1 MPLFRYKAL
10 SSAGENLIGQME
22 ATSSEE
28 VIARLQEQGHLP
40 IEAQRSDNFSEQGS
54 LFSVF
59 QKSEMSDAQVLQFT
73 QQLATLL
80 GAGQP
85 LDKALG
91 VLLELPESASAKK
104 VLERIRESVRGGGTL
119 SNALEQQH
127 GLFSRLMVNMVRAGE
142 AGGGLQISLMR
153 VAEYLERSREFRMKL
168 VNALIYPCILML
180 MVVVAFFMLFTL
192 VLPQFESMFED
203 FGAEIPWYTVMLMW
217 ISKMVRA
224 WWWVPIP
231 VVAVTGYWLQK
242 QWQSPAWRLG
252 VDQRILNSKLLGTL
266 IARIDTARFTRTLGT
281 LVQSGVPLLNALNL
295 SRPVLFNQ
303 VLGQSVEVASNDV
316 KTGSGLAYALAKQ
329 KSFPRLAVQ
338 MIQVGEESG
347 ELDTMLLKV
356 ADTFDTEA
364 NHSISRLMAVLLPAL
379 TLLMTF
385 MVFIIILAVLLPIFD
400 ITGAVL

>member
-10 SSAGENLIGQME
+10 SSAGENLVGQME
-22 ATSSEE
+22 AASSEE

-40 IEAQRSDNFSEQGS
+40 IEAQRSDNLSEQGS
-54 LFSVF
+54 LFSLF
-59 QKSEMSDAQVLQFT
+59 KKSEMSDAQVLQFT

-91 VLLELPESASAKK
+91 VLLELPESASGKK

-142 AGGGLQISLMR
+142 AGGGLQISLTR

-168 VNALIYPCILML
+168 INALIYPCILML
-180 MVVVAFFMLFTL
+180 MVVVAFFLLFTL

-231 VVAVTGYWLQK
+231 LLFAGAYWLQK
-242 QWQSPAWRLG
+242 QWQNPAWRLA

-266 IARIDTARFTRTLGT
+266 IARIDTARFARTLGT

-303 VLGQSVEVASNDV
+303 VLGQSVDVASNEV

-364 NHSISRLMAVLLPAL
+364 NHSIGRLMAVLLPAL

>member
-10 SSAGENLIGQME
+10 SSAGENLTGQME
-22 ATSSEE
+22 AASPDE
-28 VIARLQEQGHLP
+28 VIARLQEQGYLP
-40 IEAQRSDNFSEQGS
+40 IEAQRSDNLSEQGS
-54 LFSVF
+54 LFSF
-59 QKSEMSDAQVLQFT
+59 LKKKEMSDAQVLQFT

-104 VLERIRESVRGGGTL
+104 ILERIRESVRGGGTL

-142 AGGGLQISLMR
+142 AGGGLQVSLTR
-153 VAEYLERSREFRMKL
+153 VAEYLERSREFKMKL
-168 VNALIYPCILML
+168 INALIYPCILML
-180 MVVVAFFMLFTL
+180 MVVIAFFLLFTL
-192 VLPQFESMFED
+192 VLPQFESLFED
-203 FGAEIPWYTVMLMW
+203 FGAEVPWYTTALMW
-217 ISKMVRA
+217 VSHIVRD
-224 WWWVPIP
+224 WWWVPVP
-231 VVAVTGYWLQK
+231 VLIIGGYWLQQ
-242 QWQSPAWRLG
+242 QWKNPAWRLA
-252 VDQRILNSKLLGTL
+252 VDQRILNSKLFGPLV
-266 IARIDTARFTRTLGT
+266 ARIDTARFSRTLGT

-295 SRPVLFNQ
+295 SRPVLFNN
-303 VLGQSVEVASNDV
+303 VLGQSVDVAANEV

-338 MIQVGEESG
+338 MVQVGEESG

-364 NHSISRLMAVLLPAL
+364 NHSISRLMAALLPVL
-379 TLLMTF
+379 TLLMTL
-385 MVFIIILAVLLPIFD
+385 MVFCIILAVLLPIFNL
-400 ITGAVL
+400 TGAVV

>member
-10 SSAGENLIGQME
+10 SSAGENLVGQME

-40 IEAQRSDNFSEQGS
+40 IEAQRSDNLSEQGNLFS
-54 LFSVF
+54 LFR
-59 QKSEMSDAQVLQFT
+59 KSEMSDAQVLQFT

-104 VLERIRESVRGGGTL
+104 ILERIRESVRGGGTL

-142 AGGGLQISLMR
+142 AGGGLQISLTR

-168 VNALIYPCILML
+168 INALIYPCILML
-180 MVVVAFFMLFTL
+180 MVVIAFFLLFTL
-192 VLPQFESMFED
+192 VLPQFESLFED
-203 FGAEIPWYTVMLMW
+203 FGAEIPWYTSVLMW
-217 ISKMVRA
+217 VSHLVRD
-224 WWWVPIP
+224 WWWVPVP
-231 VVAVTGYWLQK
+231 LLLLAGYWLHK
-242 QWQSPAWRLG
+242 QWQNPAWRLA
-252 VDQRILNSKLLGTL
+252 VDQRILNSRLFGVLV
-266 IARIDTARFTRTLGT
+266 ARIDTARFARTLGT
-281 LVQSGVPLLNALNL
+281 LVQSGVPLLHALNL

-303 VLGQSVEVASNDV
+303 VLGQSVDVASNEV

-347 ELDTMLLKV
+347 ELDVMLLKV

-364 NHSISRLMAVLLPAL
+364 NHSISRLMAALLPVL
-379 TLLMTF
+379 TLLMTL
-385 MVFIIILAVLLPIFD
+385 MVFCIILAVLLPIFNL
-400 ITGAVL
+400 TGAVV

>member
-40 IEAQRSDNFSEQGS
+40 IEAQRSDNFSEQGN

-59 QKSEMSDAQVLQFT
+59 QKSEMSGAQVLQFT

-142 AGGGLQISLMR
+142 AGGGLQISLTR

-231 VVAVTGYWLQK
+231 VIAVSGYWLQK
-242 QWQSPAWRLG
+242 QWQSPAWRLA

-303 VLGQSVEVASNDV
+303 VLGQSVDVASNDV

>member
-10 SSAGENLIGQME
+10 SSAGENLTGQME
-22 ATSSEE
+22 AASPDE
-28 VIARLQEQGHLP
+28 VIARLQEQGYLP
-40 IEAQRSDNFSEQGS
+40 IEVQRSDNLSEQGS
-54 LFSVF
+54 LFSF
-59 QKSEMSDAQVLQFT
+59 LKKKEMSDPQVLQFT

-104 VLERIRESVRGGGTL
+104 ILERIRESVRGGGTL

-142 AGGGLQISLMR
+142 AGGGLQVSLTR
-153 VAEYLERSREFRMKL
+153 VAEYLERSREFKMKL
-168 VNALIYPCILML
+168 INALIYPCILML
-180 MVVVAFFMLFTL
+180 MVVIAFFLLFTL
-192 VLPQFESMFED
+192 VLPQFESLFED
-203 FGAEIPWYTVMLMW
+203 FGAEVPWYTTALMW
-217 ISKMVRA
+217 VSHVVRD

-231 VVAVTGYWLQK
+231 VMIIGGYWLQQ
-242 QWQSPAWRLG
+242 QWKNPAWRLA
-252 VDQRILNSKLLGTL
+252 VDQRILNSKLFGPLV
-266 IARIDTARFTRTLGT
+266 ARIDTARFARTLGT

-295 SRPVLFNQ
+295 SRPVLFNN
-303 VLGQSVEVASNDV
+303 VLGQSVDVAANEV

-338 MIQVGEESG
+338 MVQVGEESG

-364 NHSISRLMAVLLPAL
+364 NHSISRLMAALLPVL
-379 TLLMTF
+379 TLLMTL
-385 MVFIIILAVLLPIFD
+385 MVFCIILAVLLPIFNL
-400 ITGAVL
+400 TGAVV

>member
-40 IEAQRSDNFSEQGS
+40 IEAQRSDNFSEQGN

-59 QKSEMSDAQVLQFT
+59 KKSEMSDAQVLQFT

-142 AGGGLQISLMR
+142 AGGGLQISLTR

-303 VLGQSVEVASNDV
+303 VLGQSVDVASNDV

>member
-40 IEAQRSDNFSEQGS
+40 IEAQRSDNFSEQGN

-59 QKSEMSDAQVLQFT
+59 KKSEMSDAQVLQFT

-142 AGGGLQISLMR
+142 AGGGLQISLTR

-242 QWQSPAWRLG
+242 QWQSPAWRLA

-303 VLGQSVEVASNDV
+303 VLGQSVDVASNDV

>member
-10 SSAGENLIGQME
+10 SSAGENLVGQME
-22 ATSSEE
+22 AASSDE
-28 VIARLQEQGHLP
+28 VIARLQEQGYLP
-40 IEAQRSDNFSEQGS
+40 IEANRSDSLSEQGS
-54 LFSVF
+54 LFSF
-59 QKSEMSDAQVLQFT
+59 LKKSEMSDAQVLQFT

-104 VLERIRESVRGGGTL
+104 ILERIRESVRGGGTL

-142 AGGGLQISLMR
+142 AGGGLQVSLTR

-168 VNALIYPCILML
+168 INALIYPCILIS
-180 MVVVAFFMLFTL
+180 MVVAAFFLLFTM
-192 VLPQFESMFED
+192 VLPQFEEMFES
-203 FGAEIPWYTVMLMW
+203 FGAEIPWYTVLLMW

-231 VVAVTGYWLQK
+231 LLAIAAYWLQK
-242 QWQSPAWRLG
+242 QWQNPAWRLA
-252 VDQRILNSKLLGTL
+252 VDQRILNSKLFGQLV
-266 IARIDTARFTRTLGT
+266 ARIDTARFARTLGT

-303 VLGQSVEVASNDV
+303 VLGQSVEVAANEV
-316 KTGSGLAYALAKQ
+316 KTGSSLAYALAKQ

-338 MIQVGEESG
+338 MVQVGEESG

-379 TLLMTF
+379 TLVMTF
-385 MVFIIILAVLLPIFD
+385 MVFIIIMAVLLPIFD

>member
-10 SSAGENLIGQME
+10 SSAGDNLVGQME
-22 ATSSEE
+22 AASSEE
-28 VIARLQEQGHLP
+28 VIARLQEQGYLP
-40 IEAQRSDNFSEQGS
+40 IEAQRSDSLSEQGS
-54 LFSVF
+54 LFSF
-59 QKSEMSDAQVLQFT
+59 LKKSEMSDAQVLQFT

-91 VLLELPESASAKK
+91 VLLDLPESASAKK
-104 VLERIRESVRGGGTL
+104 ILERIRESVRGGGTL

-142 AGGGLQISLMR
+142 AGGGLQLSLTR

-168 VNALIYPCILML
+168 INALIYPCILML
-180 MVVVAFFMLFTL
+180 MVVIAFFLLFTL
-192 VLPQFESMFED
+192 VLPQFESLFED
-203 FGAEIPWYTVMLMW
+203 FGAEVPWYTTVLMW
-217 ISKMVRA
+217 VSHIVRD

-231 VVAVTGYWLQK
+231 LFIIFGYWLQK
-242 QWQSPAWRLG
+242 QWQNPTWRLA
-252 VDQRILNSKLLGTL
+252 VDQRILNSKLFGPLV
-266 IARIDTARFTRTLGT
+266 ARIDTARFARTLGT

-303 VLGQSVEVASNDV
+303 VLGQSVDVAANEV

-338 MIQVGEESG
+338 MVQVGEESG

-364 NHSISRLMAVLLPAL
+364 NHSISRLMAALLPVL
-379 TLLMTF
+379 TLLMTL
-385 MVFIIILAVLLPIFD
+385 MVFCIILAVLLPIFNL
-400 ITGAVL
+400 TGAVV

>member
-10 SSAGENLIGQME
+10 STTGENLIGQME
-22 ATSSEE
+22 ASSSEE

-40 IEAQRSDNFSEQGS
+40 FEAQRSDNLSEQGS
-54 LFSVF
+54 LFSLF
-59 QKSEMSDAQVLQFT
+59 KKSEMTDAQVLQFT

-80 GAGQP
+80 NASQP

-104 VLERIRESVRGGGTL
+104 ILERIRESVRGGGTL
-119 SNALEQQH
+119 SSALEQQH

-142 AGGGLQISLMR
+142 AGGGLQISLTR
-153 VAEYLERSREFRMKL
+153 VAEYLERSREFKMKL
-168 VNALIYPCILML
+168 VNALIYPCILMV
-180 MVVVAFFMLFTL
+180 MVIVAFFLLFTL
-192 VLPQFESMFED
+192 VLPQFEALFDGVSS
-203 FGAEIPWYTVMLMW
+203 EIPWYTTALMW
-217 ISKMVRA
+217 VSHVVRA
-224 WWWVPIP
+224 GWWVPIP
-231 VVAVTGYWLQK
+231 IMLLLGFWLHR
-242 QWQSPAWRLG
+242 QWQNPAWRLAL
-252 VDQRILNSKLLGTL
+252 DQRLLNSKMLGTL

-281 LVQSGVPLLNALNL
+281 LVQSGVPLLTALNL

-303 VLGQSVEVASNDV
+303 VLGQSVDVASNEV
-316 KTGSGLAYALAKQ
+316 KTGSGLAYSLAKQ

-364 NHSISRLMAVLLPAL
+364 NHSISRLMAALLPVL
-379 TLLMTF
+379 TLLMTL
-385 MVFIIILAVLLPIFD
+385 MVFCIILAVLLPIFNLM
-400 ITGAVL
+400 GAVI

>member
-22 ATSSEE
+22 AASSEE

-59 QKSEMSDAQVLQFT
+59 KKSEMSDAQVLQFT

-142 AGGGLQISLMR
+142 AGGGLQISLTR

-180 MVVVAFFMLFTL
+180 MVAVAFFLLFTL
-192 VLPQFESMFED
+192 VLPQFESLFED
-203 FGAEIPWYTVMLMW
+203 FGAEVPWYTTALMW
-217 ISKMVRA
+217 FSHIVRD
-224 WWWVPIP
+224 WWWVPVP
-231 VVAVTGYWLQK
+231 VLFIVGYWLQK
-242 QWQSPAWRLG
+242 QWQNPTWRLA
-252 VDQRILNSKLLGTL
+252 VDQRILNSKIFGTL

-303 VLGQSVEVASNDV
+303 VLGQSVDVASNEV

-364 NHSISRLMAVLLPAL
+364 NHSISRLMAALLPVL
-379 TLLMTF
+379 TLLMTL
-385 MVFIIILAVLLPIFD
+385 MVFCIIIAVLLPIFNL
-400 ITGAVL
+400 TGAVV

>member
-10 SSAGENLIGQME
+10 SSAGDNLAGQME
-22 ATSSEE
+22 AASSDE

-40 IEAQRSDNFSEQGS
+40 IEAQRSDSFSEQGS
-54 LFSVF
+54 LFSF
-59 QKSEMSDAQVLQFT
+59 LKKSEMSDAQILQFT

-91 VLLELPESASAKK
+91 VLLELPESASARKI
-104 VLERIRESVRGGGTL
+104 LERIRESVRGGGTL

-142 AGGGLQISLMR
+142 AGGGLQISLTR

-168 VNALIYPCILML
+168 INALIYPCILML

-217 ISKMVRA
+217 ISQMVRA

-231 VVAVTGYWLQK
+231 VLAVMAYWLQK
-242 QWQSPAWRLG
+242 QWQNPAWRLA

-303 VLGQSVEVASNDV
+303 VLGQSVEVASNEV

-356 ADTFDTEA
+356 AETFDTEA
-364 NHSISRLMAVLLPAL
+364 NHSINRLMAVLLPAL

>member
-10 SSAGENLIGQME
+10 SSAGENLVGQME
-22 ATSSEE
+22 AASSEE

-40 IEAQRSDNFSEQGS
+40 IEAQRSDNLSEQGS
-54 LFSVF
+54 LFSLF
-59 QKSEMSDAQVLQFT
+59 KKSEMSDAQVLQFT

-91 VLLELPESASAKK
+91 VLLELPESASGKK

-142 AGGGLQISLMR
+142 AGGGLQISLTR

-168 VNALIYPCILML
+168 VNALIYPCILMV
-180 MVVVAFFMLFTL
+180 MVVVAFFLLFTL

-231 VVAVTGYWLQK
+231 LLFAGAYWLQK
-242 QWQSPAWRLG
+242 QWQNPAWRLA

-266 IARIDTARFTRTLGT
+266 IARIDTARFARTLGT

-303 VLGQSVEVASNDV
+303 VLGQSVDVASNEV

-364 NHSISRLMAVLLPAL
+364 NHSIGRLMAVLLPAL